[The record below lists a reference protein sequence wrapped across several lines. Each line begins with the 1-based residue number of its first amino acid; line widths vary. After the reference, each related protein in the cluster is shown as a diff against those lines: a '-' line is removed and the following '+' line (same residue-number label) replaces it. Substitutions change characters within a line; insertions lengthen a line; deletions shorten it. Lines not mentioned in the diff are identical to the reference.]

1 MNYSKKLL
9 LKILPILSTV
19 IFLTL
24 PISCSNTNSIKIETQ
39 KEKESYEKEN
49 LIDNELI
56 KESGFFNEVEII
68 KSLII
73 KKYLKNNSYNLNQF
87 LIEFNY
93 KQKNDLSSIKFS
105 EWKNNIDKVFI
116 FNKKTKI
123 LSFSHF
129 CDQTFVDELNLY
141 LITI

>member
-56 KESGFFNEVEII
+56 KESGFLM
-68 KSLII
+68 K
-73 KKYLKNNSYNLNQF
+73 
-87 LIEFNY
+87 
-93 KQKNDLSSIKFS
+93 
-105 EWKNNIDKVFI
+105 
-116 FNKKTKI
+116 
-123 LSFSHF
+123 
-129 CDQTFVDELNLY
+129 
-141 LITI
+141 